1 MPGTRRFSGSTTRPH
16 SHPPLRF
23 VALLV
28 RRLRTLFRC
37 LHCAS
42 CRCLMFE
49 AQETLTWEVQEE
61 RKKAKDEAK
70 EQTEQAQKAE
80 GRTMSLLL
88 PFGLQL

>member
-1 MPGTRRFSGSTTRPH
+1 
-16 SHPPLRF
+16 
-23 VALLV
+23 
-28 RRLRTLFRC
+28 
-37 LHCAS
+37 
-42 CRCLMFE
+42 MFE

-88 PFGLQL
+88 PFELQL